1 MKKVANINR
10 NNCLVKT
17 YAMGFHGSSAKYWLV
32 IATDTQEAREIF
44 ARQLGVASNSQHIK
58 FYRKAQSGI
67 PQAILH
73 S

>member
-1 MKKVANINR
+1 MQIAQHINR

-44 ARQLGVASNSQHIK
+44 ARQLGVASNSQYIK
-58 FYRKAQSGI
+58 FYRKAQSGM
-67 PQAILH
+67 PQAII
-73 S
+73 